1 MTQAID
7 IEYFLSSKG
16 LFQEISF
23 QTGKSLYKSESYIP
37 DAYVQMGES
46 FIDAWDRLIL
56 QGCRSQPL
64 ARHSQP
70 IKVVDLFCGCGGF
83 TEGIKQAFSAAGFDV
98 EITAAIDID
107 ESALSLYALNHSPLV
122 SFPRDVNDIARCVV
136 RQNIDNTLSLHD
148 PSFQNIGI
156 ETLEILMQGCDVL
169 LAGPPCQGHSN
180 LNNHSRRDD
189 PRNSLYLSVATYAA
203 LLCPRVIAIENVTG
217 VLKDRTGAVHK
228 THMLLESLGYSVH
241 SILVKGVEV
250 GLPQTR
256 NRHFTIAYNSIGIN
270 PQALLR
276 SYSSYFSRP
285 RSVSWALQLVPSIC
299 DLQNCFYTPSAPSKQ
314 NMERINWLHDMNE
327 YDLPFAHRPVCHHDN
342 HNYKSVYGRLFPDLP
357 SGTITTG
364 FNSPGR
370 GRFVHPSERRVLTAC
385 EAALIQGF
393 PVNYRFYSDNL
404 MPSRNVHSKV
414 IGDAVSPMMAR
425 AVGNLLAVQISS
437 EYSSAATSP
446 EFLPAVA

>member
-1 MTQAID
+1 MKQAID

-23 QTGKSLYKSESYIP
+23 QTEKGLYKSESYIP
-37 DAYVQMGES
+37 GASVRSGET

-56 QGCRSQPL
+56 QGHCSQPL
-64 ARHSQP
+64 ARHLNP
-70 IKVVDLFCGCGGF
+70 IRVVDLFCGCGGF
-83 TEGIKQAFSAAGFDV
+83 TEGIKQAFNSAGFNV
-98 EITAAIDID
+98 EITAAVDID
-107 ESALSLYALNHSPLV
+107 ESALSLYTLNHSPLV
-122 SFPRDVNDIARCVV
+122 SFSKDVNDLARCVF

-180 LNNHSRRDD
+180 LNNHSRRND
-189 PRNSLYLSVATYAA
+189 PRNNLYLAVATYAA
-203 LLCPRVIAIENVTG
+203 LLSPKVIAIENVSS
-217 VLKDRTGAVHK
+217 VLKDRSGNVHK

-241 SILVKGVEV
+241 SVLVKGIEV

-256 NRHFTIAYNSIGIN
+256 NRHFTIAYNSEGIN
-270 PQALLR
+270 PRALMK
-276 SYSSYFSRP
+276 SYSSYFLRP
-285 RSVSWALQLVPSIC
+285 RSVSWALQMPPTVC

-314 NMERINWLHDMNE
+314 NLERINWLHDMNV
-327 YDLPFAHRPVCHHDN
+327 YDLPFDHRPVCHHEN
-342 HNYKSVYGRLFPDLP
+342 HNYKSVYGRLCPDLP

-370 GRFVHPSERRVLTAC
+370 GRFVHPSERRVITAC
-385 EAALIQGF
+385 EASLIQGF
-393 PVNYRFYSDNL
+393 PTSYKFYTDGL

-425 AVGNLLAVQISS
+425 AVGNLLAVQIASEFSS
-437 EYSSAATSP
+437 EDTNPDLLSVAA
-446 EFLPAVA
+446 